1 MPNAL
6 DKEILD
12 ALRLVTNSLT
22 NAEERQGQ
30 DEMAVRVGRALN
42 KNRHLIVQAGT
53 GTGKTLG
60 YLVPAII
67 SGRRVVVS
75 TVTKA
80 LQDQLSQ
87 NDLPL
92 LAKAL
97 NPGRETDLTWTVLK
111 GRSNYLCRQRIA
123 ELEDRAQAKLELDE
137 VSVRGK
143 ADVKRLV
150 EGSKTTET
158 GDEGELDW

>member
-1 MPNAL
+1 MTANLA
-6 DKEILD
+6 DQEILD
-12 ALRLVTNSLT
+12 ALRRVTTELS

-30 DEMAVRVGRALN
+30 DEMAVLVGRALR

-60 YLVPAII
+60 YLVPAVV
-67 SGRRVVVS
+67 SGRRIVVS

-92 LAKAL
+92 LASAL
-97 NPGRETDLTWTVLK
+97 NPTLERPLTWTVLK

-123 ELEDRAQAKLELDE
+123 ELTDQKQSRLELDD
-137 VSVRGK
+137 VSPRTK
-143 ADVKRLV
+143 SEIKKLI
-150 EGSKTTET
+150 EWSQITET
-158 GDEGELDW
+158 GDEGE